1 MYLIWKVKIQVK
13 GVVGVNKVIYGSIS
27 FIGRPETTS
36 EVLKSIMAIYLFRK
50 KIADLRHCESSPAD
64 FCHNL
69 YQPEKDANGELIH
82 HREDHNHLLK
92 RIITRLREGYIPGL
106 DLRSL
111 RDALHDA
118 STGLTYEA
126 LIGKNKQSVP
136 DCELLINPGVISF
149 LERKGD
155 VSGAHSIKLIHN
167 WHKAVDG
174 RGLSE
179 DERSAFCQ
187 DMKEWLL
194 ADWMPWFRTI
204 PDYSTIDVNR

>member
-1 MYLIWKVKIQVK
+1 MKS
-13 GVVGVNKVIYGSIS
+13 VVGVKKVTYGNIP

-50 KIADLRHCESSPAD
+50 KIADLRHHESNPAD

-69 YQPEKDANGELIH
+69 NQPEKDASGEFIH

-118 STGLTYEA
+118 ATGLTYEA
-126 LIGKNKQSVP
+126 LTGKNKQSVP
-136 DCELLINPGVISF
+136 DCERLINPGVIAF

-155 VSGAHSIKLIHN
+155 VSGAHVIKLLHN

-179 DERSAFCQ
+179 EQRSAFCQ

-194 ADWMPWFRTI
+194 ADWMPWFRTM